1 MNYCCDLMRICLEDM
16 RVQIKY
22 NPILREYF
30 IPLLYK
36 EELVAK
42 QGIVYCPWCATLL
55 PKSLRD
61 IYYEIMDSE
70 YGVDDPEDPNQQK
83 RIPEE
88 FKTDAWWKKRG
99 L

>member
-1 MNYCCDLMRICLEDM
+1 MRICLEDM

-22 NPILREYF
+22 DPILREYF
-30 IPLLYK
+30 IPLIYK
-36 EELVAK
+36 RELSAI
-42 QGIVYCPWCATLL
+42 QGIVYCPWCAALL

-61 IYYEIMDSE
+61 TYFDILEAE
-70 YGVDDPEDPNQQK
+70 YGIDDPYDLQQEK